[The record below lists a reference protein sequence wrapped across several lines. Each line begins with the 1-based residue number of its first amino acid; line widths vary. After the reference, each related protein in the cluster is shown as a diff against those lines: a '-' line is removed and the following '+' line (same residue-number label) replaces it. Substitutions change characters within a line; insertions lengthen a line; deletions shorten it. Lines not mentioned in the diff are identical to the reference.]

1 MRSSRQKSSISKL
14 DLDQFV
20 FTPPGSMGWQAH
32 DSISAEKEEEEM
44 HLAAGSIRELPN
56 INAPKEYLEEKKEKE
71 TDREV
76 TDDEAT
82 KFETVREP
90 EEERASKRSTPRVEE
105 EEEKEKEKE
114 TDREVTDDE
123 ATKFETV
130 REPEEE
136 RASKRS
142 APPVEEE
149 EEEEEPEQTEDDR
162 VEIIILPSDSAPAPW
177 VSNVVKRKA

>member
-44 HLAAGSIRELPN
+44 HLAAGSIRELPD
-56 INAPKEYLEEKKEKE
+56 INAPKQYQEEKKAKE

-76 TDDEAT
+76 TDDE
-82 KFETVREP
+82 E
-90 EEERASKRSTPRVEE
+90 
-105 EEEKEKEKE
+105 
-114 TDREVTDDE
+114 
-123 ATKFETV
+123 TKFETV

-149 EEEEEPEQTEDDR
+149 EEPEQAEDDR

-177 VSNVVKRKA
+177 VSNAVKRKA